1 MGELNPPLLE
11 PRDHLARRLLRDPL
25 ALTGSC
31 IMVLFALLAVA
42 APYIASHDPTAV
54 DPVHRLLG
62 PSAGA
67 PLGTDALGRDLFS
80 RIVFGA
86 RWSLGAAFVTTGFV
100 FAVGVIV
107 GLAAGYL
114 GGVVDAVLMR
124 IVDAL
129 LSFPSLLLALAIVG
143 ILGPGV
149 SNAVLALT
157 AAGWATY
164 ARIVRG
170 LVLTIR
176 ERPFIDAARAVG
188 GTDGHIML
196 RHVLPNVLAP
206 VAVLATLELG
216 EVLLALSA
224 LSFLG
229 LGAQPPAPEWGAM
242 LNDARSYFFIAPRLM
257 LVPGAAIT
265 LAVVGLNLLGDGLRD
280 VLDPRLR

>member
-1 MGELNPPLLE
+1 MGELNAVLLE
-11 PRDHLARRLLRDPL
+11 PRDHFARRVLHNPL
-25 ALTGSC
+25 ALGGSC
-31 IMVLFALLAVA
+31 LVLLFALLAIA
-42 APYIASHDPTAV
+42 APYLASHDPSTI
-54 DPVHRLLG
+54 DPVHRLQG
-62 PSAGA
+62 PSPGA
-67 PLGTDALGRDLFS
+67 LFGTDALGRDLFS
-80 RIVFGA
+80 RIIFGA
-86 RWSLGAAFVTTGFV
+86 RWSLGASFLTTALV
-100 FAVGVIV
+100 LTLGVAV

-114 GGVVDAVLMR
+114 GGLVDAVLMR
-124 IVDAL
+124 VVDAL
-129 LSFPSLLLALAIVG
+129 LAFPSLLLALAIVG
-143 ILGPGV
+143 TLGPGA

-170 LVLTIR
+170 LVMTVR
-176 ERPFIDAARAVG
+176 ARPFIEAARAAG
-188 GTDGHIML
+188 GTDGHIVL

-242 LNDARSYFFIAPRLM
+242 LNDARAYFFIAPRLM
-257 LVPGAAIT
+257 IVPGLAIT

-280 VLDPRLR
+280 ILDPRLG